1 MVIFPACYFQLILI
15 SQHRKRR
22 EIILQFHESVQ
33 TLQGKFVDIF
43 VDSFA

>member
-1 MVIFPACYFQLILI
+1 MTHQEI
-15 SQHRKRR
+15 SD
-22 EIILQFHESVQ
+22 IHESVQ